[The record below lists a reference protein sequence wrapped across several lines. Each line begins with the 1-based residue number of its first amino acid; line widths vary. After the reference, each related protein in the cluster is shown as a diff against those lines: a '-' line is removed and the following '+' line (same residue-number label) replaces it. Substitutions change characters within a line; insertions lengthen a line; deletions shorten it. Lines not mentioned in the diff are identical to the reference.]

1 MCLTFMLHSHLW
13 GGCPLPQIV
22 GKCRKVPVL
31 LGGCSSR
38 VQGVGK
44 QICNLG
50 ILTEPFPQY
59 WVKTEQR
66 SFLLRTVSE
75 TAATKT
81 PLHSFCAFL
90 LNQVSLHQAPGSIK
104 ELHQGRPSEV
114 STFGMVFIRSLHLS
128 GHWVNQQPSPCALTQ
143 SLALPDMC
151 GLQSRMVMFFGNSYL
166 RISGT

>member
-1 MCLTFMLHSHLW
+1 MSHLYVAFT
-13 GGCPLPQIV
+13 LV
-22 GKCRKVPVL
+22 GWVSSSSNRRQMSKGTGFTGWLFLQSPRCWKADLQLGNTHRAFSSVL
-31 LGGCSSR
+31 GENR
-38 VQGVGK
+38 TAK
-44 QICNLG
+44 
-50 ILTEPFPQY
+50 
-59 WVKTEQR
+59 
-66 SFLLRTVSE
+66 FLLRTVSE